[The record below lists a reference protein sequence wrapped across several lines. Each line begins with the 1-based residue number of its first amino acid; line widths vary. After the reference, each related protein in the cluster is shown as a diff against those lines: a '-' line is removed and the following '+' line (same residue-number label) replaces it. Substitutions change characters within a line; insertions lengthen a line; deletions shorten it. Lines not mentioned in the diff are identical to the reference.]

1 MVVDASVTNAA
12 PEPSPSDSEA
22 DKAQS
27 APETVASSPAEQ
39 QRVWTMPKS
48 PVTRQQADEVGRI
61 ARKVVTAII
70 GFIAGVARFGA
81 RTIRRLAVAVEAVPP
96 TVRVLALMGVLTLLG
111 VVGAIAMDNSAGL
124 VCIVVVIPLCSII
137 LGALG
142 HRWYSRLGAEPAP
155 RTEAPAVATSAP
167 DLQRSIEYVDKK
179 LTLALNAFGAER
191 QQHAM
196 IALFQAKTA
205 VELTLGTE
213 QDTAS
218 HVDALLSV
226 DDHDARPRIRAGSVS
241 KTLRENNS
249 LAAS

>member
-1 MVVDASVTNAA
+1 MPPTS
-12 PEPSPSDSEA
+12 EPEA
-22 DKAQS
+22 DEVRGK
-27 APETVASSPAEQ
+27 PEAVASSPSEQ
-39 QRVWTMPKS
+39 QRVWTMPKP
-48 PVTRQQADEVGRI
+48 PVTRKQADEVGRI
-61 ARKVVTAII
+61 ALKAGTAII
-70 GFIAGVARFGA
+70 AFIAGVARYVA
-81 RTIRRLAVAVEAVPP
+81 RTVRQLALAIDAVPP
-96 TVRVLALMGVLTLLG
+96 AVRVLALTGVLTLLG
-111 VVGAIAMDNSAGL
+111 VVGAIALEGTVGL
-124 VCIVVVIPLCSII
+124 VCIVVVIPLCSIT

-142 HRWYSRLGAEPAP
+142 HRWYSGLNEQPAP
-155 RTEAPAVATSAP
+155 RAESTAVGAPAVATSAP

-226 DDHDARPRIRAGSVS
+226 DDHDSRPRIRVGSAS
-241 KTLRENNS
+241 KSLRENNS

>member
-1 MVVDASVTNAA
+1 MTNVVPVPPTSG
-12 PEPSPSDSEA
+12 PETDEVRSE
-22 DKAQS
+22 
-27 APETVASSPAEQ
+27 PETVASAPSQQ

-48 PVTRQQADEVGRI
+48 PVTREQADEVGRI
-61 ARKVVTAII
+61 ARNAVTAIM
-70 GFIAGVARFGA
+70 GFLVGVVRSVARGV
-81 RTIRRLAVAVEAVPP
+81 RQLSLAAEAVPP
-96 TVRVLALMGVLTLLG
+96 TVRALILAGVLTLLG
-111 VVGAIAMDNSAGL
+111 IVGALALNGTVAL
-124 VCIVVVIPLCSII
+124 ACIVVVIPLCSIT

-142 HRWYSRLGAEPAP
+142 HRWYSGAGGQPTP
-155 RTEAPAVATSAP
+155 RAEIPAVGAP

-213 QDTAS
+213 QDTAF
-218 HVDALLSV
+218 DALLSV

-241 KTLRENNS
+241 KSLRENTS

>member
-1 MVVDASVTNAA
+1 VVDDANVTNVVPVPPTSGPEADEVRSE
-12 PEPSPSDSEA
+12 PEP
-22 DKAQS
+22 
-27 APETVASSPAEQ
+27 VASSPAQQ

-48 PVTRQQADEVGRI
+48 PVTREQADEVGRI
-61 ARKVVTAII
+61 ARNAVTAIM
-70 GFIAGVARFGA
+70 GFIVGVARYVA
-81 RTIRRLAVAVEAVPP
+81 RTVRQLALAVEAVPP
-96 TVRVLALMGVLTLLG
+96 AVRALALLGAVMLLG
-111 VVGAIAMDNSAGL
+111 IVGAIALGGSIGL
-124 VCIVVVIPLCSII
+124 VCIVVVVPLCSIT

-142 HRWYSRLGAEPAP
+142 HRWYSGLGAQPAA
-155 RTEAPAVATSAP
+155 RVEGPAVAASTP

-179 LTLALNAFGAER
+179 LTLALNAFGADR

-218 HVDALLSV
+218 HVDAMLSM
-226 DDHDARPRIRAGSVS
+226 DDHDSRPRIRAGSAAKS
-241 KTLRENNS
+241 LRDNTS